1 MTTYHFVAASERF
14 LTVEE
19 PLEEVLRERQRN
31 YTETGKIID
40 FWLVRQP
47 AFLAASELAE
57 LKATIPQPAAAVVST
72 DPTFITFLKLRL
84 EYVVVGS
91 FEAPSEVIP
100 DALASAV

>member
-1 MTTYHFVAASERF
+1 
-14 LTVEE
+14 
-19 PLEEVLRERQRN
+19 
-31 YTETGKIID
+31 
-40 FWLVRQP
+40 
-47 AFLAASELAE
+47 LAQ

-91 FEAPSEVIP
+91 FEAPSEAIP